1 MEMISSGIAIAWA
14 LTCLLGCCLGI
25 AHFVL
30 YYKDLK
36 WQREK
41 YLWEYIDKR
50 YEVLL
55 VEKESNDEKA

>member
-1 MEMISSGIAIAWA
+1 MTITDLIAVVWV
-14 LTCLLGCCLGI
+14 LTCLLGVGLGI

-41 YLWEYIDKR
+41 YLWEYIDKK
-50 YEVLL
+50 YDVLL
-55 VEKESNDEKA
+55 VEKESYDGKA

>member
-1 MEMISSGIAIAWA
+1 MVITDFIAVAWA
-14 LTCLLGCCLGI
+14 LACLLGVGLGI

-41 YLWEYIDKR
+41 YLWEYIDKK
-50 YEVLL
+50 YDVLL

>member
-1 MEMISSGIAIAWA
+1 MVITDFIAVAWA
-14 LTCLLGCCLGI
+14 LACLLGVGLGI

-41 YLWEYIDKR
+41 YL
-50 YEVLL
+50 
-55 VEKESNDEKA
+55 

>member
-1 MEMISSGIAIAWA
+1 MTITDLIAVAWA
-14 LTCLLGCCLGI
+14 LTCLLGVGFGI

-41 YLWEYIDKR
+41 YLWEYIDKK
-50 YEVLL
+50 YDVLL
-55 VEKESNDEKA
+55 VEKESDDGKA

>member
-1 MEMISSGIAIAWA
+1 MTITDLIAVAWA
-14 LTCLLGCCLGI
+14 LTCLLGVGLGI

-41 YLWEYIDKR
+41 YL
-50 YEVLL
+50 
-55 VEKESNDEKA
+55 

>member
-1 MEMISSGIAIAWA
+1 MTITDLIAVAWA
-14 LTCLLGCCLGI
+14 LTCLLGVGLGI

-41 YLWEYIDKR
+41 YLWEYIDKK
-50 YEVLL
+50 YDMLL
-55 VEKESNDEKA
+55 VEKESDDGKA